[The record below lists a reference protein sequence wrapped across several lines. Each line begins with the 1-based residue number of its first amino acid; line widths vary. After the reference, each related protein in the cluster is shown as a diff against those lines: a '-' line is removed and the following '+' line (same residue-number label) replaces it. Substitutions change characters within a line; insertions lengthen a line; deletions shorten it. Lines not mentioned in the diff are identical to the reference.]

1 MKKIM
6 FNDKY
11 GLTQA
16 VLDGRKTMTRRLIPQ
31 SVLESVDQFRVDYYN
46 DTFDAL
52 SFKDGIEQMLY
63 VERNLKIPF
72 RIQDEVAI
80 AQNYDFVY
88 TTFINHECYKFIYP
102 KAWETIKKMY
112 ESREVPEGWD
122 NKMFVRAE
130 LMPHRIKITG
140 LRVEQLQDITD
151 EDCLKEGIYVDDNVP
166 EGVPRYKYIAY
177 SYDAAPSHQKKKW
190 WFTTPREAFAK
201 LIDKVSGKGTWD
213 SNPCVLCYEFEL
225 IR

>member
-16 VLDGRKTMTRRLIPQ
+16 VLDGRKTVTRRVIPQ
-31 SVLESVDQFRVDYYN
+31 SVLDSVDQFRVEYYN
-46 DTFDAL
+46 GTFDTL
-52 SFKDGIEQMLY
+52 TFKECIEHMLY

-72 RIQDEVAI
+72 HIQDEVAI
-80 AQNYDFVY
+80 AQSYMNCINENKSYLHKVY
-88 TTFINHECYKFIYP
+88 YP
-102 KAWETIKKMY
+102 EFGIKG
-112 ESREVPEGWD
+112 RAPRGWN

-177 SYDAAPSHQKKKW
+177 SYDADPSHQKKKW
-190 WFTTPREAFAK
+190 WFTTPREAFAA
-201 LIDKVSGKGTWD
+201 LIDKVSGKGSWD
-213 SNPCVLCYEFEL
+213 SNPWVLCYEFEL
-225 IR
+225 IK